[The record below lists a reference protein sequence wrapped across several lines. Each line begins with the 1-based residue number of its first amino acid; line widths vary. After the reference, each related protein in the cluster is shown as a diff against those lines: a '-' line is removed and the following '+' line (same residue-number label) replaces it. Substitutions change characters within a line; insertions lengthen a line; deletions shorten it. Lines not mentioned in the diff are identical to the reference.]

1 MTELR
6 PHITAALARL
16 AHRVYAMRTAEGRTA
31 RYARAI
37 AIPLAGAWLVVLAVL
52 LFAPSRYE
60 SEFTLII
67 PGSGVGTSI
76 NLESIGQASATTASA
91 FSSPAL
97 SPTENY
103 KRLLITDKVVAGAA
117 KRLDVEPG
125 DFPRPDVTLIDQTN
139 LLEVSVLGGT
149 GEESKR
155 NADALIAAFL
165 DALDELRTDEAARR
179 EEADSKRLVEL
190 AAKVAAAQRAVL
202 EFQAKSG
209 LVSLDQFDA
218 RISMQDELRDRER
231 LAVVALSQTSA
242 MRSRLASVLDVT
254 PSTANR
260 ALRLQADP
268 VFGIALQ
275 KYAELSGEDA
285 QSAATLGPA
294 HPRAE
299 QLAAEKTAVLK
310 AMAQRGKVLA
320 GLDERTV
327 LRFADLTISNNRAT
341 LFEGLLG
348 RESETAGAKAALGQI
363 RRQIVEQ
370 ADEKQKLVRDAAKLT
385 ELGRDLRVAEA
396 VFSSA
401 LARVDTNKSD
411 PFASYPMV
419 QTLQGP
425 SLPSAKSSPRPV
437 LVIAGAIAAS
447 ILILIFFALL
457 WLREPLIR
465 KILPRD

>member
-1 MTELR
+1 M
-6 PHITAALARL
+6 
-16 AHRVYAMRTAEGRTA
+16 A
-31 RYARAI
+31 RYVRAI
-37 AIPLAGAWLVVLAVL
+37 SIPLAATWLVVFAVL

-67 PGSGVGTSI
+67 PGSGVGTSL

-103 KRLLITDKVVAGAA
+103 KRLLITDKVIAAAA
-117 KRLDVEPG
+117 KLRGSDTDE
-125 DFPRPDVTLIDQTN
+125 FPRPKVTLIDQTN
-139 LLEVSVLGGT
+139 LIEVAVAGSSGQEAKT
-149 GEESKR
+149 
-155 NADALIAAFL
+155 NANALIESFHK
-165 DALDELRTDEAARR
+165 ALDELRQDEAERR
-179 EEADSKRLVEL
+179 EEADSERLVEL
-190 AAKVAAAQRAVL
+190 AAKVADAQRAVL

-231 LAVVALSQTSA
+231 IASVVLSQTSA
-242 MRSRLASVLDVT
+242 TRSRLAASLDVT
-254 PSTANR
+254 PHAANR

-268 VFGIALQ
+268 VFGVALQ
-275 KYAELSGEDA
+275 KYAELSSEDA
-285 QSAATLGPA
+285 QAAATLGPA

-299 QLAAEKTAVLK
+299 QLAAEKVAVLS
-310 AMAQRGKVLA
+310 AMAQRGRVLA
-320 GLDERTV
+320 NLDERTV
-327 LRFADLTISNNRAT
+327 LKFADLSVSNNRAT

-348 RESETAGAKAALGQI
+348 RESETAGARAALQQI
-363 RRQIVEQ
+363 RRQIIAQ

-385 ELGRDLRVAEA
+385 ELDRDLRVAEA

-419 QTLQGP
+419 QTLQNP
-425 SLPSAKSSPRPV
+425 SLPNRKASPRPI

-447 ILILIFFALL
+447 ILILVFFALL

-465 KILPRD
+465 KILPRG